1 MSIQNI
7 INKAQQIEIDRR
19 KVVGQ
24 TISRSQRIKTSERA
38 SAQPWRFKVT
48 PPPVLDWTSSRSFI
62 EVIDFNDRSTEYT
75 ISLNSATGMQYI
87 TAYQGALNNTAL
99 GNLAVTG
106 TTTSTLIVGTL
117 PAIDG
122 TVTSS
127 TVVFYAGDF
136 VQPQNSRYPYSVTQT
151 VVRGTGTTISVPLN
165 RPIITSEN
173 ITLTGN
179 KVLVGNSVTWRV
191 IVGALPTYS
200 LIPSRRVQYNG
211 DFDLIEKII

>member
-1 MSIQNI
+1 
-7 INKAQQIEIDRR
+7 
-19 KVVGQ
+19 
-24 TISRSQRIKTSERA
+24 
-38 SAQPWRFKVT
+38 
-48 PPPVLDWTSSRSFI
+48 
-62 EVIDFNDRSTEYT
+62 
-75 ISLNSATGMQYI
+75 MQYI

-136 VQPQNSRYPYSVTQT
+136 VQPENSRYPYSVTQT

-191 IVGALPTYS
+191 IVGALPTYT
-200 LIPSRRVQYNG
+200 LIPFRKVQYNG
-211 DFDLIEKII
+211 AFDLIEKVI